1 MRYYQRKIYKVI
13 KEYIEDYGYS
23 PTYREIADLA
33 YLNSPAT
40 IHHHMKKLKEEGYI
54 DFEPKRNRTVRIIKE
69 LED

>member
-1 MRYYQRKIYKVI
+1 MKEYQKRIYKVI
-13 KEYIEDYGYS
+13 KNYIEEYGYS

-40 IHHHMKKLKEEGYI
+40 IHHHMKILKELGYI
-54 DFEPKRNRTVRIIKE
+54 DYEFNRNRTVRIIKD